1 MHSPHPF
8 LIIPYNIGPEKS
20 GLILLETNLG
30 FSVDVPRIF
39 GWSWIRRAIYV
50 LSWSS
55 WLIELV
61 LINMHSPHPFLIIPY
76 NIRPDIS
83 GLILLETNLGFS
95 VDVLGF
101 SVDVP
106 RIFGWSWIRR
116 ASYVLSWS
124 SWLIKLVL
132 INIHTPHCVL
142 IIPYNIRPDISG
154 LILLETNLGFSV
166 DVPRIFGWSWLR
178 RASYAM
184 SWSSWLIELVLINM
198 HSPHPFLIIPYNIRP
213 DISGLILL
221 ETNLGFSV
229 DVPRIFGWCSSD
241 FRLIMNTSC

>member
-1 MHSPHPF
+1 MFLGFSVDVPRIFGWSWIRGASYVLSWSSWLIKLVLINIHTPHCV
-8 LIIPYNIGPEKS
+8 LIIPYNIRPDISGP
-20 GLILLETNLG
+20 ILLETNLG

-61 LINMHSPHPFLIIPY
+61 LIKMHSPHPFLIIPY
-76 NIRPDIS
+76 NVRPDIS
-83 GLILLETNLGFS
+83 YLILLETNLGFS

-154 LILLETNLGFSV
+154 LILLETNLGTSDF
-166 DVPRIFGWSWLR
+166 RLMF
-178 RASYAM
+178 
-184 SWSSWLIELVLINM
+184 
-198 HSPHPFLIIPYNIRP
+198 
-213 DISGLILL
+213 
-221 ETNLGFSV
+221 LGFSV
-229 DVPRIFGWCSSD
+229 DHEYVVLAMPCHDLVDWLS
-241 FRLIMNTSC
+241 